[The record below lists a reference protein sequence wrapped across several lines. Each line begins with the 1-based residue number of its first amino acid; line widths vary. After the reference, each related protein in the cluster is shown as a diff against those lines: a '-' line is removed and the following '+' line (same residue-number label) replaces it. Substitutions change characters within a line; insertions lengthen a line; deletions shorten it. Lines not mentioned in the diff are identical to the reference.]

1 MPKII
6 LASSSE
12 RRRELLKSL
21 GLKFEV
27 IEPQVDEGL
36 PSGIPLEEVPVVL
49 AVKKAEAVFNSLK
62 KKKGAV
68 VIAADTLVLKDGELI
83 GKPKDKK
90 HAFEILKKLS
100 GGPHT
105 VITGL
110 CILTGGK
117 KLAKTV
123 KTTVYFRRLTAKEIF
138 SYIEKEKN
146 VIDKAGA
153 YGIQDFG
160 KVLVERVEG
169 DFYNVVGLPVI
180 ALVEMLR
187 EVGVNIL

>member
-1 MPKII
+1 MYKII

-12 RRRELLKSL
+12 RRKEILKSL
-21 GLKFEV
+21 RFEFEV
-27 IEPQVDEGL
+27 VKPRVDEGL
-36 PSGIPLEEVPVVL
+36 PRGVPLEKVPEFL
-49 AVKKAEAVFNSLK
+49 AIKKAEKVFKDLNK
-62 KKKGAV
+62 PRDV
-68 VIAADTLVLKDGELI
+68 VIIAADTLVLKGGQLI
-83 GKPKDKK
+83 GKPKDKN

-100 GGPHT
+100 GGPHL

-110 CILTGGK
+110 CVLTNGK

-123 KTTVYFRRLTAKEIF
+123 ESRVYFRKLTAREIL

-146 VIDKAGA
+146 VFDKAGS

-169 DFYNVVGLPVI
+169 DFYNVVGLPVA
-180 ALVEMLR
+180 ALVEVLK
-187 EVGVNIL
+187 EVGVEVL